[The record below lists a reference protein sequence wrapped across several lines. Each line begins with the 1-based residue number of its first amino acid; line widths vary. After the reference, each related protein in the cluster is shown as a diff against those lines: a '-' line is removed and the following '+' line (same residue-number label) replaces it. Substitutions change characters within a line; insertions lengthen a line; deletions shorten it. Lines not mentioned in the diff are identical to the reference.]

1 MPEIVEIEILRKE
14 VIDQLSGK
22 VIKEVVINK
31 ESILNM
37 SGEEFSPLIVGS
49 KIVNAHRKG
58 KVLIVDLSND
68 VSLAIHFLLTG
79 FMKLVDKCDRDK
91 VQVGFIFSD
100 GKCLAINGIMRGGF
114 VKALGSAK
122 VFDDPALKKLAIDA
136 MSPTFTKDEL
146 KKILIKNNKKKIK
159 QILMDQSIISGIGN
173 AYSDEIL
180 FKAGILPTRKA
191 SSLTDEEIDKLY
203 EAFGEVFKTAEKYGG
218 ASELTFVHLD
228 GRKGEAHKHF
238 FVHKRAGEPCLVCGT
253 PIEVTKI
260 GGRSA
265 YFCPH
270 CQK

>member
-22 VIKEVVINK
+22 TIKEVVINK
-31 ESILNM
+31 EGLLNM
-37 SGEEFSPLIVGS
+37 SGEKFSPLIVGNE
-49 KIVNAHRKG
+49 IVNARRKG
-58 KVLIVDLSND
+58 KVLVIDLSND

-79 FMKLVDKCDRDK
+79 FMRLVDKCDRDK
-91 VQVGFIFSD
+91 VQVGFILND

-114 VKALGSAK
+114 VKALDSAK
-122 VFDDPALKKLAIDA
+122 VFEDPALKKLGIDA
-136 MSPTFTKDEL
+136 MSPAFTKDEL
-146 KKILIKNNKKKIK
+146 KKILIKNGKKKIK
-159 QILMDQSIISGIGN
+159 QVLMDQSIISGIGN

-180 FKAGILPTRKA
+180 FKAGILPMRKA
-191 SSLTDEEIDKLY
+191 SSLTEEEIDKLY
-203 EAFGEVFKTAEKYGG
+203 EAFGEVFKTAEKYDG